1 MSSRL
6 EGLQSTYAMFAALP
20 DAARV
25 ELQAEL
31 REIADEAL
39 KLQQG
44 LVPVYNAATDKA
56 RKRKHVRPG
65 FLKASLTI
73 EEEVSR
79 LRVLVGYPQL
89 REKSGAWYARVMERG
104 RLARTVTAH
113 RLKVGGRAEWY
124 KRIGE
129 GRARSSRKPH
139 DLTGTYQLRVGAIAP
154 RVHVH
159 IENRMAAVI
168 DSRLADFW
176 DRTLNKAGA

>member
-6 EGLQSTYAMFAALP
+6 DGLSSTQAMFAVLP
-20 DAARV
+20 DAARR

-31 REIADEAL
+31 RDIADEVL
-39 KLQQG
+39 KVQQQ

-56 RKRKHVRPG
+56 RKRKKVKPG
-65 FLKASLTI
+65 LLKASLTI

-89 REKSGAWYARVMERG
+89 REKSGAWYARIMERG
-104 RLARTVTAH
+104 RKARTVTVH
-113 RLKVGGRAEWY
+113 RLKAGGRAEWRQRV
-124 KRIGE
+124 KD
-129 GRARSSRKPH
+129 GRARLARKPK
-139 DLTGTYQLRVGAIAP
+139 DLTSTDTMEVGAIAP

-159 IENRMAAVI
+159 IEQRMATII

-176 DRTLNKAGA
+176 DRTLNQAGA